1 MPAIWPVVALQLSI
15 SRCWKDEK
23 GRTRATLLNAPKAT
37 ALSPHHGARFVELNQ
52 TALGAVIKLYRRAE
66 LLGASDPEHYLLPAD
81 LSKHTKSFD
90 PLAGGR
96 GYDVTQHQCCVE
108 EAS

>member
-1 MPAIWPVVALQLSI
+1 LFHKTWLGAIDLVNRRIRIKRNSTK
-15 SRCWKDEK
+15 S
-23 GRTRATLLNAPKAT
+23 NA
-37 ALSPHHGARFVELNQ
+37 GARFVELNQ

-96 GYDVTQHQCCVE
+96 GYDVTPTPMFLGYCVE
-108 EAS
+108 KSFVRLRVSAK